1 MTLVLFSW
9 ESSDGEIALST
20 LVVIYLDIYCIYY
33 QLLVDDGSVSEIT
46 ILISLKG
53 VYQLYICTKE

>member
-53 VYQLYICTKE
+53 MYQLYICTKE